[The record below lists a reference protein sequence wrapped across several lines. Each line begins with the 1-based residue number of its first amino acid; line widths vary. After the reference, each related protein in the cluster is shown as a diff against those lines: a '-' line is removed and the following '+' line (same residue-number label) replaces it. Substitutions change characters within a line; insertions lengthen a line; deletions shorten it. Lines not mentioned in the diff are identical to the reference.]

1 MKKDVVQLVIFHLGA
16 DLFAADVFAVE
27 RVLRYTEPSTVPG
40 VPKWIEGVMPYR
52 DKVIPVVDMRHRIE
66 LPDAPI
72 TADTRVLVFNGTGGW
87 IGAIVDSVSEVA
99 VVPTASVT
107 PPPQL
112 FHGLPAQF
120 MRGIAK
126 LGEQVIVVL
135 DIDRV
140 LTSMDRLEFDRAV
153 ETMEPAVRA

>member
-16 DLFAADVFAVE
+16 DLFAADVFGVE
-27 RVLRYTEPSTVPG
+27 RVLRYTQPSTVPG
-40 VPKWIEGVMPYR
+40 VPRWIEGVMPYR
-52 DKVIPVVDMRHRIE
+52 ETVIPVVDMRHRIE

-72 TADTRVLVFNGTGGW
+72 TPDTRILVFTSTGGW

-99 VVPTASVT
+99 VLPTANVT
-107 PPPQL
+107 PPPAL

-126 LGEQVIVVL
+126 VREQVVVVL

-140 LTSMDRLEFDRAV
+140 LSSTDRLAFERIV
-153 ETMEPAVRA
+153 EAMEPAVRA

>member
-1 MKKDVVQLVIFHLGA
+1 MKKDVVQLVIFNLGA

-27 RVLRYTEPSTVPG
+27 RVLRYTQPSSVPG

-52 DKVIPVVDMRHRIE
+52 DTVIPVVDMRHRIE
-66 LPDAPI
+66 LAEAPV
-72 TADTRVLVFNGTGGW
+72 TLDTRILVFNGTGGW

-107 PPPQL
+107 PPPPL

-126 LGEQVIVVL
+126 VGEQVVVVL

-140 LTSMDRLEFDRAV
+140 LTSSDRLEFERIV
-153 ETMEPAVRA
+153 ETLEPAVRA

>member
-27 RVLRYTEPSTVPG
+27 RVLRYTQPSNVPG

-66 LPDAPI
+66 LAEAPI
-72 TADTRVLVFNGTGGW
+72 TPDTRILVFNGTGGW
-87 IGAIVDSVSEVA
+87 IAAIVGSVSEVA
-99 VVPTASVT
+99 VVPNASVT
-107 PPPQL
+107 LPPQL
-112 FHGLPAQF
+112 FRGLPAQF

-126 LGEQVIVVL
+126 VGEQVVVVL
-135 DIDRV
+135 DVDRV
-140 LTSMDRLEFDRAV
+140 LTSTDRLAFERII
-153 ETMEPAVRA
+153 ETLEPAVRA

>member
-27 RVLRYTEPSTVPG
+27 RVLRYTQPNSVPG
-40 VPKWIEGVMPYR
+40 VPQWIEGVMPYR
-52 DKVIPVVDMRHRIE
+52 DTVIPVVDMRHRIE
-66 LPDAPI
+66 LPEAPI
-72 TADTRVLVFNGTGGW
+72 AAETRILVFTGASGW
-87 IGAIVDSVSEVA
+87 VGAIVDSVSEVA
-99 VVPTASVT
+99 VVPAASVT
-107 PPPQL
+107 PPPPL

-126 LGEQVIVVL
+126 VGGQVVVVL

-140 LTSMDRLEFDRAV
+140 LSSTDRLAFERIIEAL
-153 ETMEPAVRA
+153 EPAVRA

>member
-153 ETMEPAVRA
+153 ETMESAVRA

>member
-72 TADTRVLVFNGTGGW
+72 TAETRILVFNGTGGW

-99 VVPTASVT
+99 VIPTASVT

-140 LTSMDRLEFDRAV
+140 LTSMDRLEFERAV

>member
-1 MKKDVVQLVIFHLGA
+1 MKKDVVQLVIFQLGA
-16 DLFAADVFAVE
+16 DFFAADVFAVE
-27 RVLRYTEPSTVPG
+27 RVLRYTEPSSVPG
-40 VPKWIEGVMPYR
+40 VPKWIEGIMPYR
-52 DKVIPVVDMRHRIE
+52 DTVIPVVDMRHRIE
-66 LPDAPI
+66 LPEAPV
-72 TADTRVLVFNGTGGW
+72 TLDTRILVFNGTGGW

-107 PPPQL
+107 APPQL

-126 LGEQVIVVL
+126 VGEQVVVVL

-140 LTSMDRLEFDRAV
+140 LTSTERLEFQRIV
-153 ETMEPAVRA
+153 ETLEPAVRA

>member
-1 MKKDVVQLVIFHLGA
+1 MKKDVVQLVIFHLGV
-16 DLFAADVFAVE
+16 DLFAADVFSVE
-27 RVLRYTEPSTVPG
+27 RVLRYTQPSTVPG
-40 VPKWIEGVMPYR
+40 VPRWIEGVMPYR
-52 DKVIPVVDMRHRIE
+52 ETVIPVVDMRHRIE

-72 TADTRVLVFNGTGGW
+72 TPETRILVFTSTGGW

-99 VVPTASVT
+99 VLPTANLT
-107 PPPQL
+107 PPPSL

-126 LGEQVIVVL
+126 VGEQVVVVL

-140 LTSMDRLEFDRAV
+140 LSSTDRLAFERIV
-153 ETMEPAVRA
+153 EALEPAVRA

>member
-16 DLFAADVFAVE
+16 DLFAADIFAVE
-27 RVLRYTEPSTVPG
+27 RVLRYVPPSSVPG

-52 DKVIPVVDMRHRIE
+52 DKVIPVIDMRHRIE
-66 LPDAPI
+66 LSDAPI
-72 TADTRVLVFNGTGGW
+72 TAETRILVFNGTGGW

-99 VVPTASVT
+99 VVPNASVT
-107 PPPQL
+107 PPPPL

-126 LGEQVIVVL
+126 VGEQVVVVL
-135 DIDRV
+135 DVDRV
-140 LTSMDRLEFDRAV
+140 LTSTDRLAFERII
-153 ETMEPAVRA
+153 ETLEPAVRA

>member
-52 DKVIPVVDMRHRIE
+52 DTVIPVVDMRHRIE

-72 TADTRVLVFNGTGGW
+72 TAETRILVFNGTGGW

-99 VVPTASVT
+99 VIPTASVT

-140 LTSMDRLEFDRAV
+140 LTSMDRLEFERAV

>member
-153 ETMEPAVRA
+153 ETMEPAARA

>member
-1 MKKDVVQLVIFHLGA
+1 MKKDVVQLVIFRLGA
-16 DLFAADVFAVE
+16 DLFAADVFGVE
-27 RVLRYTEPSTVPG
+27 RVLRYTQPNSVPG
-40 VPKWIEGVMPYR
+40 VPRWIEGVMPYR
-52 DKVIPVVDMRHRIE
+52 ETVIPVVDMRHRIE

-72 TADTRVLVFNGTGGW
+72 TPDTRILVFASTGGW

-99 VVPTASVT
+99 VLPTANVT
-107 PPPQL
+107 PPPAL

-126 LGEQVIVVL
+126 VGEHVVVVL

-140 LTSMDRLEFDRAV
+140 LSSTDRLAFERIV
-153 ETMEPAVRA
+153 EALEPAVRA

>member
-1 MKKDVVQLVIFHLGA
+1 MKKDVVQLVIFQLGA
-16 DLFAADVFAVE
+16 DFFAADVFAVE
-27 RVLRYTEPSTVPG
+27 RVLRYTEPSSVPG
-40 VPKWIEGVMPYR
+40 VPKWIEGIMPYR
-52 DKVIPVVDMRHRIE
+52 DTVIPVVDMRHRIE
-66 LPDAPI
+66 LPEAPV
-72 TADTRVLVFNGTGGW
+72 TLDTRILVFNGTGGW

-126 LGEQVIVVL
+126 VGEQVVVVL

-140 LTSMDRLEFDRAV
+140 LTSTERLEFQRIV
-153 ETMEPAVRA
+153 ETLEPAVRA

>member
-27 RVLRYTEPSTVPG
+27 RVLRYREPSSVPG

-52 DKVIPVVDMRHRIE
+52 DTVIPVVDMRHRIE
-66 LPDAPI
+66 LAEAPV
-72 TADTRVLVFNGTGGW
+72 TLDTRILVFNGTGGW

-99 VVPTASVT
+99 VVPSASVT

-112 FHGLPAQF
+112 FNGLPAQF

-126 LGEQVIVVL
+126 VGEQVVVVL
-135 DIDRV
+135 DIERV
-140 LTSMDRLEFDRAV
+140 LTSTERLEFQRIV
-153 ETMEPAVRA
+153 ETLEPAVRA

>member
-27 RVLRYTEPSTVPG
+27 RVLRYVPPSSVPG
-40 VPKWIEGVMPYR
+40 VPKWIEGVLPYR
-52 DKVIPVVDMRHRIE
+52 DTVIPVVDMRHRIE
-66 LPDAPI
+66 LPDASVTP
-72 TADTRVLVFNGTGGW
+72 DTRILVFSGTGGW

-99 VVPTASVT
+99 VIPATSLT

-112 FHGLPAQF
+112 FHGLPAHF

-126 LGEQVIVVL
+126 VGEQVVVVL

-140 LTSMDRLEFDRAV
+140 LTSTDRLEFERIV